1 MKKHNKI
8 EDSLPRRDFMIT
20 LAAALGSTAFI
31 ATPITAKSENSFI
44 PNATLTVKEIIDIIL
59 KEIPGAPFNETVD
72 TLKSGSLDQPVTG
85 IISSSFATVSIIERA
100 VALKANFIIVHEP
113 TFYNHRDDTD
123 WLKGNDVY
131 EYKMSLLE
139 KHKIAVWPFHDYW
152 HSHRPDGVQ
161 TGVLEALGWTQY
173 ADKTEP
179 HIVTLPSTSLK
190 QLVATVKSKL
200 GIQMVRVIGD
210 SSQPCKRI
218 ALLPGAAGG
227 RRQITAIN
235 EIKPDLVIVGEL
247 SEWETSEYVRDARA
261 MGKNLALIVL
271 GHAVSEE
278 PGMKWLVPWLQP
290 KVPGLTIIHVPAQ
303 NPLTFM

>member
-1 MKKHNKI
+1 M
-8 EDSLPRRDFMIT
+8 
-20 LAAALGSTAFI
+20 
-31 ATPITAKSENSFI
+31 
-44 PNATLTVKEIIDIIL
+44 
-59 KEIPGAPFNETVD
+59 
-72 TLKSGSLDQPVTG
+72 DQPVTG
-85 IISSSFATVSIIERA
+85 IISTSFATVSIIEKA
-100 VALKANFIIVHEP
+100 VALNANFIIVHEP

-123 WLKGNDVY
+123 WLNGNDVY
-131 EYKMSLLE
+131 EYKMSLLN
-139 KHKIAVWPFHDYW
+139 KHKIVVWRFHDYW

-161 TGVLEALGWTQY
+161 AGVLETLGWDKY
-173 ADKTEP
+173 ADKSEP
-179 HIVTLPSTSLK
+179 HIITLPSTTLK

-247 SEWETSEYVRDARA
+247 SEWETSEYVRDART

-290 KVPGLTIIHVPAQ
+290 KVPDLTITHIPAQ